1 MRGCSVFRV
10 ISVILICG
18 LEFGHGEQGQEHDRG
33 EKPVKRED
41 TFCRPFP
48 GIVLERNKTRRFEN
62 ESLLHNQLVFP
73 KGSYRVHGNEIY
85 GCVCNLRA
93 CLKKCCRRDEMLG
106 AGDRPSCKKLPN
118 RLQLGS
124 PDLVLE
130 RAQLAPEI
138 HGINGIGDLFV
149 LVEDMACPDNS
160 VRYMLE
166 PERYEEDAFV
176 LERNGTLRTSTSKF
190 PAWSYCLDWKE
201 SFERIVVLVCLSPDS
216 PTPSP
221 ANEQESY
228 NIGIIVS
235 VPFFLATFLV
245 YAIIPELRSLY
256 GKTLMCYVA
265 CLVIAYTFL
274 VLAKS
279 FYFASRLC
287 SAIGCPLESRMI
299 KNSCLTLE
307 TNVTIRFPPLYRS
320 NSFDL
325 LDASPTPK
333 SFRLAVR
340 DPCDGGPRY
349 RLVPET
355 YDEDAFLLLD
365 NGAVYR
371 PNGNVILPPSEY
383 CLGRVDV
390 DKYDVVLCFE
400 ADDYDETGESNGTN
414 IIVSFPIGLIV
425 SVPFLLATFIVYSL
439 IPELKNMHGRTLRCY
454 VGSLLIAYTVLA
466 IVQIL
471 PQYSISDPLCVAF
484 AFIIH
489 FSFLASFFWLNVMCF
504 DIWWTFGG
512 FRSLQG
518 SVKQRER
525 KKFIIYSIYAWGCA
539 SILTGVCI
547 LMDFLPNIPTYFIR
561 PQFGMQSCWFTTD
574 EAKAIYFYGPMGV
587 TVFCNICLFVSTALK
602 IVKHTRD
609 TAHHLNGA
617 DSRRHDD
624 NKQWF
629 NLYLKLFIV
638 MGINWSME
646 IISWLC
652 NNSPTYIWY
661 LTDLTN
667 TLQGVIIFLIF
678 VWKEKIRRLLLKRL
692 GCHGRNFLSRNSTRS
707 AYHSSASRTCTT
719 SAAPTASIPFQQKFN
734 PHQLKDT
741 LPLRSGKPPL
751 SDDSND
757 CP

>member
-1 MRGCSVFRV
+1 
-10 ISVILICG
+10 
-18 LEFGHGEQGQEHDRG
+18 
-33 EKPVKRED
+33 
-41 TFCRPFP
+41 
-48 GIVLERNKTRRFEN
+48 
-62 ESLLHNQLVFP
+62 
-73 KGSYRVHGNEIY
+73 
-85 GCVCNLRA
+85 
-93 CLKKCCRRDEMLG
+93 MLG

-287 SAIGCPLESRMI
+287 SAIARKSETTVVTVTSILSILSILSARAINVESFSGLDFTVTEGSLAGVEPVTFATVGPLANIVENSDGTERFIGLHRNERDTRNNSSDETSDKPLVHLCCPLESRMI